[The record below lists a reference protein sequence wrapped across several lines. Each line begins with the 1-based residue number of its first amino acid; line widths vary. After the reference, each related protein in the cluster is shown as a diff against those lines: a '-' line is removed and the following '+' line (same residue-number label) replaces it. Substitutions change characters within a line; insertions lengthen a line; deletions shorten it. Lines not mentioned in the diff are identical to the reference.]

1 MIGNVP
7 KPLSKG
13 VLIPLALM
21 AAASATDA
29 AIHKEM
35 FGSGFLTLIILN
47 DEKENIIKIL
57 KSLENFGFSIKG
69 VSETITNEEK
79 EQKGAFLAMLL
90 GTLGASLLENLLIG
104 KGTIRSDEGTITG
117 GENF

>member
-7 KPLSKG
+7 KTLSKS

-21 AAASATDA
+21 EAASATDA

-35 FGSGFLTLIILN
+35 FGSGFRTLIILN
-47 DEKENIIKIL
+47 GEKENIMKIL
-57 KSLENFGFSIKG
+57 KSLENFAFSIKG
-69 VSETITNEEK
+69 VSETIKNEEK
-79 EQKGAFLAMLL
+79 EQKGVFLAMLL
-90 GTLGASLLENLLIG
+90 GTLCASLLENLLTG